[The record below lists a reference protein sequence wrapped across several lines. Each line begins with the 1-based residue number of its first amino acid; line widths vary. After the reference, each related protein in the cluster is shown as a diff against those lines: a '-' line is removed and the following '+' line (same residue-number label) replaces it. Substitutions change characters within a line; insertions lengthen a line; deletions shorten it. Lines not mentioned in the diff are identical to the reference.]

1 MKKSLALVLCTMMI
15 CAVASE
21 AFAYTEFEF
30 STNRMS
36 GFPCWT
42 EPDVSTGKN
51 WHVDLEA

>member
-42 EPDVSTGKN
+42 EPDVSTGNN